1 MALKKNGKLF
11 NEIKETK
18 IYHSHILTLLGKCYL
33 EIGSYDD
40 ALELL
45 NKANEIQEDIHSEN
59 DPDLAPT
66 LTLIANCY
74 TKMKE
79 YDDALKKI

>member
-1 MALKKNGKLF
+1 MLYMILIFLSIENIFIYIALLWM
-11 NEIKETK
+11 EINR
-18 IYHSHILTLLGKCYL
+18 CYL

-40 ALELL
+40 ALDLL
-45 NKANEIQEDIHSEN
+45 NKANEIQTQIYGEDDINS
-59 DPDLAPT
+59 APT

-79 YDDALKKI
+79 YD

>member
-1 MALKKNGKLF
+1 MALRKNGKLF
-11 NEIKETK
+11 NEVKETK
-18 IYHSHILTLLGKCYL
+18 NYHAHILSLLGKCYL

-40 ALELL
+40 ALDLL
-45 NKANEIQEDIHSEN
+45 NKAHEIQIQIYGDDDIST
-59 DPDLAPT
+59 APT

-79 YDDALKKI
+79 YD